1 MKKLSRR
8 RKKAM
13 ERISKELSDELEKT
27 GLLATVSDTIEAF
40 NDYDRERDFITQ
52 ITIMMQYGIEITEQL
67 LERIIEVIC
76 QTTYIELDVSI
87 YM

>member
-1 MKKLSRR
+1 
-8 RKKAM
+8 M
-13 ERISKELSDELEKT
+13 ERISDRISKELSDELEKT